1 VREQNNGKDPY
12 PKMLKRGKLPKEPVF
27 THCPG
32 MKMKKDEYYEP
43 KDISLGNMVK
53 IFGREC
59 LVYNC
64 DDFTK
69 LWYKEK

>member
-1 VREQNNGKDPY
+1 
-12 PKMLKRGKLPKEPVF
+12 MLKRGKLPKEPVL

-43 KDISLGNMVK
+43 SDLVLGKTVK
-53 IFGREC
+53 IFSRDC
-59 LVYNC
+59 LIFDC